1 MKLYKCLYRLF
12 VLLAATVVITAANAN
27 DSEYQM
33 SGNQLIPLQQSDISV
48 RKEVLD
54 IVEQNDGSFIV
65 DVDYTFYNPNR
76 TKTILMGF
84 EAETYSPYISFPDG
98 KVSKEH
104 PYLYDFSV
112 VLNGKKLPYKT
123 AFIKKPLQIGEKI
136 QGLSY
141 QQASREYQ
149 QADEGSDLFHYA
161 YYFKATF
168 KHGENKLHH
177 RYRFTYGNSVMS
189 VNELGYLLTPA
200 NRWANKQIDDFT
212 LNITPKFAKNFFVE
226 CSFFDDASHWQSTGQ
241 LTTGDCER
249 DDSRY
254 VLDEENKGMLH
265 FRTDG
270 NSTVTFK
277 QKNFHPNGELNLR
290 IPNSE
295 WVNRAKV
302 QEGYCFADFAEDFST
317 IFSTN
322 EAYIEQLQYA
332 CKSANAFEL
341 KVLRNLPFAKRG
353 YVFKDNNVQRYYEEH
368 QPWYQADPNYR
379 PAMNQLSDKEKAW
392 VRYWK
397 NPMRSPLSTD

>member
-1 MKLYKCLYRLF
+1 MTLHKHLYRLL
-12 VLLAATVVITAANAN
+12 VLLATTVVITAANAN
-27 DSEYQM
+27 DSEYFM
-33 SGNQLIPLQQSDISV
+33 SGNQLIPLQENAISV

-65 DVDYTFYNPNR
+65 DVDYTFYNPDKE
-76 TKTILMGF
+76 KTILMGF
-84 EAETYSPYISFPDG
+84 EAETYAPYISFPDG

-104 PYLYDFSV
+104 PYLHGFSV

-136 QGLSY
+136 QGLNY
-141 QQASREYQ
+141 QQASKEYQ

-189 VNELGYLLTPA
+189 VNELGYLLSPA
-200 NRWANKQIDDFT
+200 NRWANKQLDDFT

-254 VLDEENKGMLH
+254 VLDEESKGTLH
-265 FRTDG
+265 FSTDG

-277 QKNFHPNGELNLR
+277 KKDFHPKGELNLR

-295 WVNRAKV
+295 WVNRPK
-302 QEGYCFADFAEDFST
+302 QTDYCFADFAEDFST
-317 IFSTN
+317 IFTAT
-322 EAYIEQLQYA
+322 ETYIGQLHSA
-332 CKSANAFEL
+332 CKNANEFEL

-353 YVFKDNNVQRYYEEH
+353 YVFKDKNVQRYYEEN
-368 QPWYQADPNYR
+368 QSWYQADPNYR
-379 PAMNQLSDKEKAW
+379 PDMNQFSHRERKW
-392 VRYWK
+392 VSYWK
-397 NPMRSPLSTD
+397 SQ